1 VPSFGARLKQER
13 EKQGV
18 SLEDISLTTKI
29 GTRMLQ
35 ALEDEHFEQLPGG
48 IFNKGFVRAYARYLG
63 IDEQAAVADYL
74 DAIGEGAVAQPL
86 PNPEPEPEVGDG
98 VARLPWQ
105 WLALALLLIAL
116 GFAGVNFYSREKE
129 HPQAPSHPA
138 AATSSPAPA
147 AAASAS
153 APALSEQPSAPDT
166 NPPQP
171 SNTENAPAATPPAAP
186 PTTAQTTP
194 PAGAF
199 VVVVK
204 AREDSWISIAADGQ
218 RIMQDTLFASAE
230 KNVSAQQQVVIRA
243 GNVGALDFFFNG
255 KKLPSQGDYGEV
267 RTLTFDSNGVVPP
280 PKTLPDNTAQPN

>member
-18 SLEDISLTTKI
+18 TLEDISLTTKI

-86 PNPEPEPEVGDG
+86 PNPEPEPEVADG

-129 HPQAPSHPA
+129 RPQSASHST
-138 AATSSPAPA
+138 AATSSPAPVA
-147 AAASAS
+147 PPTS
-153 APALSEQPSAPDT
+153 APAAQAHSTDS
-166 NPPQP
+166 NPQP
-171 SNTENAPAATPPAAP
+171 PANPDAAPAATPPASSQ
-186 PTTAQTTP
+186 QTLT

-218 RIMQDTLFASAE
+218 RVMQDTLIASAE

-255 KKLPSQGDYGEV
+255 RKLPSQGDYGEV

-280 PKTLPDNTAQPN
+280 PKTPSENSPQPN

>member
-18 SLEDISLTTKI
+18 TLEDISLTTKI

-86 PNPEPEPEVGDG
+86 PNPEPEPEVADG

-129 HPQAPSHPA
+129 HPQPVSHST

-147 AAASAS
+147 APGSAPTS
-153 APALSEQPSAPDT
+153 APAAQASSTDRNPQQPANPDA
-166 NPPQP
+166 
-171 SNTENAPAATPPAAP
+171 APAATPPASSQ
-186 PTTAQTTP
+186 QTLT

-218 RIMQDTLFASAE
+218 RVMQDTLIASAE

-255 KKLPSQGDYGEV
+255 RKLPSQGDYGEV

-280 PKTLPDNTAQPN
+280 PKTPPENLPQPN